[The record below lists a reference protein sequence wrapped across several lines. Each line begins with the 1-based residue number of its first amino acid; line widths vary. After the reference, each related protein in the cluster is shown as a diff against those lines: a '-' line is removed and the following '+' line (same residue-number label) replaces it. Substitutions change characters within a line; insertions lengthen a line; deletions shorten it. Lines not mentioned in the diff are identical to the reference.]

1 MTSKVMQSGERP
13 VSKAMDV
20 WRALEVQE
28 GISLGWQI
36 VVFVASLIALFSRLP
51 GALLHPQFFA
61 EDGWV
66 WYQQAYNLQ
75 WFRPLGI
82 TQAGYLQMLPRLV
95 AALTLLF
102 PMLWAPLI
110 MNIAGAAVQVLPV
123 TALLSNRCA
132 PWGPLPV
139 RMLMAALYI
148 VIPNAP
154 EIHIVLTNAMW
165 HLAVLQTLLAFSVA
179 PRSWRGRIS
188 DIVLFSIGALTGPF
202 CILLL
207 PSIAAYY
214 WIRRQSWTLVVLGIM
229 SVGAITQIVSLAHS
243 ARSSTGPP
251 LGVGP
256 VPLLRIIAGSIF
268 VDSMTGSG
276 GAYLRVWLLA
286 IAAIGGVV
294 ILFWGWRSGP
304 LAVRLYTTFAVFALV
319 ASLKDPLTPGNTAR
333 WEVLAGRDGLRYWF
347 LPSLMFLWA
356 AAWCAW
362 GGRNILMRYAGLAVL
377 LLTTI
382 GIVRKWPY
390 APLLPE
396 SHFGADVAR
405 FKNLKTGEHML
416 FQIFGPADRKM
427 ELIKK

>member
-1 MTSKVMQSGERP
+1 MPCG
-13 VSKAMDV
+13 
-20 WRALEVQE
+20 
-28 GISLGWQI
+28 
-36 VVFVASLIALFSRLP
+36 
-51 GALLHPQFFA
+51 
-61 EDGWV
+61 
-66 WYQQAYNLQ
+66 
-75 WFRPLGI
+75 
-82 TQAGYLQMLPRLV
+82 
-95 AALTLLF
+95 TLLYCR
-102 PMLWAPLI
+102 A
-110 MNIAGAAVQVLPV
+110 
-123 TALLSNRCA
+123 
-132 PWGPLPV
+132 
-139 RMLMAALYI
+139 
-148 VIPNAP
+148 
-154 EIHIVLTNAMW
+154 
-165 HLAVLQTLLAFSVA
+165 LLAFSVP
-179 PRSWRGRIS
+179 PRGWRGRIS
-188 DIVLFSIGALTGPF
+188 DIVLFGIGALTGPF